1 MNISSFKTEGLF
13 RYEYERGIV
22 KITKGLGDYY
32 EFCFSFCKID
42 KLVEEL
48 TELKDKVNELFPQI
62 EEVDEGEIPFSDKPE
77 GEEDEL

>member
-32 EFCFSFCKID
+32 EFCFSFYNID